1 MPGNIRVAVLE
12 AIDLPSTVTDGKS
25 VAVKV
30 SVGRREFQTSSVE
43 PQDGRTQPWNLEY
56 LFPVLNLRDN
66 LLVSLLDSKG
76 DVVARAEL
84 ETPGIVQKGFQD
96 SFIALK
102 AGGRIHVKVSFVLSE
117 EERRKIEAMRLA
129 ATKKRKGLG
138 QSFKSRRAPVSNVK
152 ITEISSEEAENLDTV
167 PQEISKA
174 GTRSGLPDDEDA
186 SGRGTEKVEEL
197 SRKHSGPKPELATT
211 LKPDLPPKHCDVT
224 APTATDTATPAS
236 NPAAAEANSDSSRRK
251 NFNWLSRRQHE
262 NRAESGVEKAED
274 SKWLEDLKLKSKIDK
289 STSAKAAKADEWI
302 KNLDRSSEKA
312 GSCKQEGL
320 RSKTHSQEE
329 GKFRDQ
335 VKHSQKTVKQ
345 KLEDWRAKELGPW
358 RRTSKVRHA
367 SPPGSEHGTRW
378 SLKHGRKHRIERELS
393 AAQHPELMAA
403 TDKPL
408 EQESSSSGSSSPSSS
423 PANHRKVSGGV
434 KNFVKQVY
442 QFFSLLPILCAG
454 PSQVLSGAAVVAGA
468 IVVWP
473 RRGSSKIKER
483 YHIVQKGET
492 LSSIVPD
499 EWEDPDSNFYRLN
512 PQIRDKHVIYPGQ
525 RIRLS

>member
-434 KNFVKQVY
+434 KNFVKQV
-442 QFFSLLPILCAG
+442 
-454 PSQVLSGAAVVAGA
+454 LSGAAVVAGA